1 MNRLSD
7 DDLLEDLAQS
17 FGAPASQPSPTE
29 LHRFKVALA
38 EHRVGRKRRRP
49 WVQRPLQAMTASLI
63 AATGAIS
70 GASLAGAA
78 LPAPLRSVAVSVGLP
93 VDDNKVA
100 SARTEIADLQ
110 EALSS
115 GDRSRVVTDYG
126 QLQTSIQHMSGDD
139 RSEVSALAAPALDQA
154 QQVVD
159 EPVPSGTDTSA
170 GSVTDPS
177 SVSESPDGA
186 DPSTDSPTT
195 DPPTT
200 DSPPTYPPPTDP
212 PPTDPPSTDAPATT
226 LPPDNSTPPTTVDP
240 SSVPSTTVP

>member
-17 FGAPASQPSPTE
+17 FRALPAQPSPTE
-29 LHRFKVALA
+29 LYRFKVALA
-38 EHRVGRKRRRP
+38 EHRVGRKRRRA
-49 WVQRPLQAMTASLI
+49 WAHRPLQAITASLI

-78 LPAPLRSVAVSVGLP
+78 LPAPLRNVAVSVGLP

-110 EALSS
+110 KALSS

-126 QLQTSIQHMSGDD
+126 QLQTSIQHMSSDD
-139 RSEVSALAAPALDQA
+139 RSKVSALAAPALDQA

-177 SVSESPDGA
+177 SGSESPAGA

-200 DSPPTYPPPTDP
+200 DSPPTDP
-212 PPTDPPSTDAPATT
+212 PPTDAPATT
-226 LPPDNSTPPTTVDP
+226 LPADNSTPPTTVDA
-240 SSVPSTTVP
+240 SSVPSTTGP